1 MRSFKKGRAVTASFV
16 GIGLALSL
24 AACSDDEPGKSG
36 EKSNADCAAYEQ
48 YGDLKGKTVSV
59 YTSIVTPEDT
69 PHIDSYKPFEEC
81 TGAKITYEGSKEF
94 EAQLLVK
101 IKSGAAP
108 DIAYIPQPGLL
119 STIAK
124 DYPDALVPASAG
136 TVTNVDKYYS
146 PSWKTYGTVDGTF
159 YAAPL
164 GANVKSFVWYSPKQF
179 EKNGY
184 KVPTTWD
191 ELIALSD
198 KIVADHGAD
207 GAKPWCAGI
216 GSGEATGWPATDWV
230 EDLMLRTAGGE
241 KYDQWLTNDL
251 KFDSP
256 EVATALGKVG
266 EILKNEKYVNGGY
279 GDVKSVATTTFQDG
293 GLPIVED
300 TDSPLCYMHR
310 QASFYAANWPE
321 GTDVSEKGDAF
332 AFYLPGLTA
341 DERPLLGG
349 GEFAAAFADRP
360 EVAAF
365 QAFLASPE
373 WNNAKAKAT
382 PAGGWVSAN
391 SGLDP
396 ANLVSPIDKLAATLL
411 GDTTQEFRF
420 DGSDLM
426 PAAVGQGTFWSEMTS
441 WLAEGKDDAAVLAA
455 IQASWPK

>member
-1 MRSFKKGRAVTASFV
+1 MRSFNKGRAFTASVV
-16 GIGLALSL
+16 GLGLALSL
-24 AACSDDEPGKSG
+24 AACGSDDEKKTGTPGASG
-36 EKSNADCAAYEQ
+36 DCAAYEQ

-124 DYPDALVPASAG
+124 DYPDALVEASAG
-136 TVTNVDKYYS
+136 TVANVDKYYS

-184 KVPTTWD
+184 TVPTTWD

-198 KIVADHGAD
+198 KILADHGAE

-216 GSGEATGWPATDWV
+216 SSGEATGWPATDWL
-230 EDLMLRTAGGE
+230 EDMLLRTSGGDV
-241 KYDQWLTNDL
+241 YDKWLTNEV

-256 EVATALGKVG
+256 EVKEALAKVG
-266 EILKNEKYVNGGY
+266 EILKNPDYVNGGY
-279 GDVKSVATTTFQDG
+279 GDVASIATTTFQDG
-293 GLPIVED
+293 GLPLVEEE
-300 TDSPLCYMHR
+300 PLCYMHR

-321 GTDVSEKGDAF
+321 GTEVSETGDAF

-341 DERPLLGG
+341 DKRPLLGG
-349 GEFAAAFADRP
+349 GEFAAAFSDRP

-373 WNNAKAKAT
+373 WNNSKAKST

-396 ANLVSPIDKLAATLL
+396 ENLASPIDKLAATLL

-426 PAAVGQGTFWSEMTS
+426 PAAVGQGTFWTEMTS
-441 WLAEGKDDAAVLAA
+441 WLAEGKDDAAVLSA